1 MRIGVIGAGSMAS
14 ALVRGLGE
22 PVLVTDA
29 VAGRAEAL
37 AAEVGGEAL
46 DSNAELAERSELVIL
61 CHKPTQLEEVAAQ
74 TGGSARA
81 VVSILGGVPVARVE
95 DAYPGVPA
103 YRFMPSIAA
112 EVHRGVL
119 CYVPGERAA
128 EGPEQELL
136 ELFGRAGTVV
146 ALPER
151 LLGPATALTGCAPAF
166 LALVVEALVDA
177 AVLHGLS
184 AEQAAQLTVEA
195 MAGTAALLADGELD
209 TAQLRRRVTSPGGS
223 TALGLAALE
232 RAGLRAAF
240 RDAVD
245 GVVARA

>member
-245 GVVARA
+245 GVVTRA